1 MSGLIRPLK
10 RFVDHNGKSL
20 SPDARSTSEK
30 TSSTKGKLEC
40 THFDHLQEPSKMAT
54 KCITYVRTKEGD
66 IERKPGLVVSCSE
79 DSMDPYYFEAKLTGF
94 PESKVYWASE
104 IGPSVGI
111 APING

>member
-1 MSGLIRPLK
+1 
-10 RFVDHNGKSL
+10 
-20 SPDARSTSEK
+20 
-30 TSSTKGKLEC
+30 
-40 THFDHLQEPSKMAT
+40 MAT

-66 IERKPGLVVSCSE
+66 IERKPGVVVSCSD